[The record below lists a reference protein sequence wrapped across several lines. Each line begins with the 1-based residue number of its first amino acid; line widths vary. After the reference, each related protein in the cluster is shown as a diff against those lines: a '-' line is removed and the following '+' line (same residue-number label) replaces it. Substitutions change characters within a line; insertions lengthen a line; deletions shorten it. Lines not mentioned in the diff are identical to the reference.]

1 MADRT
6 DKPYLA
12 FDLGASSGRAIL
24 GYLCPDGSIELQEV
38 HRFDN
43 RPVTTEAGLFWDVEK
58 LFDEMLRAMRMV
70 ADMGVAPRAIGIDT
84 WGVDFALLD
93 SGGELVE
100 PPRCYREPR
109 NAGMSKQLSEKIGPG
124 RLLERTGSMHQ
135 DHASLCQF
143 FAVAENTPEL
153 LDRAELLLFMPDLF
167 RYWLCG
173 GRDNPDRAAMA
184 CVDCTFASTS
194 QMYDVVRREWAAD
207 ILGELSLPVKIL
219 PQVLHCPTIV
229 APLGEAI
236 QKKTGLGAVPVV
248 AGAGHDSGAAFG
260 LARNENLPPAEDLV
274 VISSGTWAVLGVFVT
289 EHLPASSL
297 DPTKFGY
304 EANPDGSLRIVSNL
318 TGAWLINQCKAVW
331 DTAGDEVTHEG
342 LIAEAR
348 AAAGTAEASAILD
361 TSSPAFTH
369 PKNMPQAIANYCRDT
384 NQPIPQTPGQFAH
397 VIFASLAQSYA
408 EAIEVIRDKTGWPLG
423 NLYMMGGLSRNA
435 YLNELTADRAGVNV
449 IVGPIEATALG
460 NINVQ
465 IQALSS

>member
-24 GYLCPDGSIELQEV
+24 GYHGHDGAIELQEV

-43 RPVTTEAGLFWDVEK
+43 TPVTTEAGLFWDVEK

-70 ADMGVAPRAIGIDT
+70 ADMGVAPCAIGVDT

-93 SGGELVE
+93 GDGELVE

-109 NAGMSKQLSEKIGPG
+109 NAGMSKQLSEKIGSE

-135 DHASLCQF
+135 DHASLCQL
-143 FAVAENTPEL
+143 AAAAEHTPEL
-153 LDRAELLLFMPDLF
+153 LGRVELLLFMPDLL

-173 GRDNPDRAAMA
+173 GRDNPNRASLAR
-184 CVDCTFASTS
+184 VDCTFASTS
-194 QMYDVVRREWAAD
+194 QMYDVVRREWAVE
-207 ILGELSLPVKIL
+207 IMGELSLPTKIL
-219 PQVLHCPTIV
+219 PQVLHGPTVV
-229 APLGEAI
+229 ATLGEAV
-236 QKKTGLGAVPVV
+236 QAKTGLGAVPVV

-260 LARNENLPPAEDLV
+260 LSRNENLPPAEDLV
-274 VISSGTWAVLGVFVT
+274 VMSSGTWSVLGVFVT
-289 EHLPASSL
+289 EHLPAGSL

-318 TGAWLINQCKAVW
+318 TGGWLINQCKAVW
-331 DTAGDEVTHEG
+331 DTAGDEITHEA
-342 LIAEAR
+342 LIAQAR

-361 TSSPAFTH
+361 TSHPGFTH
-369 PKNMPQAIANYCRDT
+369 PDSMPQAIADYCRDT
-384 NQPIPQTPGQFAH
+384 NQPIPQTRGQFAQ
-397 VIFASLAQSYA
+397 VIFASLAASYA
-408 EAIEVIRDKTGWPLG
+408 EAIEDLRAKTGWPLG

-435 YLNELTADRAGVNV
+435 YLNELTAQRAGVNV
-449 IVGPIEATALG
+449 IVGPVEATALG
-460 NINVQ
+460 NIAVQ
-465 IQALSS
+465 RQALGR